1 MRSAVEG
8 MEFCL
13 LLFCRKVVHFLTGGG
28 RAPLPFLYFQNC
40 DTTGHEAAGRR
51 TVFIGGG
58 WITHA
63 HDGAEARR
71 RPNKSRALG
80 R

>member
-13 LLFCRKVVHFLTGGG
+13 LLFCRKVAHFLTGGG
-28 RAPLPFLYFQNC
+28 HARLPFLSFQNR
-40 DTTGHEAAGRR
+40 DTTRHEAAGRR

-58 WITHA
+58 WIIHA
-63 HDGAEARR
+63 RDGAEARR